1 MWMEVI
7 RLTKENAE
15 EVAARVAEVLRAGGV
30 ILYPTD
36 TLYGLGADAFSDT
49 AVDKIYAIK
58 GREEG
63 KPIHAIVSDLGMA
76 AKYGNVDDRVG
87 VLAEK
92 LPKGKITF
100 VTEKRDGVRGGIA
113 RAIDTFGFRIPDN
126 DFCIALTRAFGG
138 PITATSANRSGEKS
152 KSVPKEILSQLG
164 EAVKYIDLI
173 IDAGELPA
181 CEPSSVVGLSGT
193 EPKVIREGAIASTD
207 IYGVLLGFKRK

>member
-1 MWMEVI
+1 MEVV
-7 RLTKENAE
+7 RLTKENIDE
-15 EVAARVAEVLRAGGV
+15 IAARAAAVLRAGGL

-36 TLYGLGADAFSDT
+36 TLYGLGTDAFSDT

-63 KPIHAIVSDLGMA
+63 KPIHAIVSDLEMA
-76 AKYGNVDDRVG
+76 SKYGAVDDRVRT
-87 VLAEK
+87 LAEK

-100 VTEKRDGVRGGIA
+100 VVRKKNEVGGGIA

-126 DFCIALTRAFGG
+126 DFCTALTRAFGG
-138 PITATSANRSGEKS
+138 PITATSANRSGEKPR
-152 KSVPKEILSQLG
+152 SVLKEILLQFG
-164 EAVKYIDLI
+164 AAVKGIDLI

-181 CEPSSVVGLSGT
+181 CEPSSVVDLSGA

-207 IYGVLLGFKRK
+207 IYGVLLGLKRK